1 MILMILECFKLENA
15 TLTSLIFFY
24 FLFKQIYWEE
34 LIKNIIFL
42 ILVEKWNF
50 KYFGMFSTEKRDFND
65 FLMFSIE
72 KCEFND
78 FRNFLLKKGDFNY
91 SVIFVF
97 ILYNLFEKN

>member
-1 MILMILECFKLENA
+1 
-15 TLTSLIFFY
+15 
-24 FLFKQIYWEE
+24 
-34 LIKNIIFL
+34 
-42 ILVEKWNF
+42 
-50 KYFGMFSTEKRDFND
+50 MFSTEKRDFND

-97 ILYNLFEKN
+97 ILYNLFEKNLFEIFYIFTIMVVFH